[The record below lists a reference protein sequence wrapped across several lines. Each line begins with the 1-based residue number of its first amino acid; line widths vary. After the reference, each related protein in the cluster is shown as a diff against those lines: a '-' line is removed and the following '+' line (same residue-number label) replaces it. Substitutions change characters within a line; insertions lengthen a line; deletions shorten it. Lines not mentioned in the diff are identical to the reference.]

1 MRVTGPG
8 KLEQSPLRSSLIA
21 RDGQVIR
28 VSMRRQNGFSL
39 IELLVVIAIIG
50 ILAAIIFPVYAQ
62 AKKSAYKSSDLSN
75 MNSLRTALQLYKAD
89 NGQYP
94 PALLGYV
101 GPYQNGS
108 TTNGENVTNGNIVP
122 ANAVRDALY
131 PKRVESLSVFRPA
144 LNRISDSQ
152 QPAPGGYTVAPG
164 LSDPLVTNAYWPNNV
179 NLAAKTGNPNDQRY
193 GSKDIVRRAYT
204 NLDGNCSV
212 VPNVYY
218 RISGYD
224 VAPYNPT
231 LSGSVME
238 SHYQLFWS
246 ANAVPQGLDVN
257 ASDCTGVSGGGGSG
271 TDTPRQLGYSDPPET
286 TVVTWNPFFR
296 DYSNGAPIHQKQD
309 LVLFL
314 GGNARPYDS
323 ANMANQAWT
332 AIP

>member
-1 MRVTGPG
+1 
-8 KLEQSPLRSSLIA
+8 
-21 RDGQVIR
+21 
-28 VSMRRQNGFSL
+28 MRRQNGFSL

-94 PALLGYV
+94 PALLGFI

-122 ANAVRDALY
+122 ASSVRDALY
-131 PKRVESLSVFRPA
+131 PKRVESLAVFRPA
-144 LNRISDSQ
+144 LDRIADNLPQETYSGN
-152 QPAPGGYTVAPG
+152 PGVN
-164 LSDPLVTNAYWPNNV
+164 DPLVTTAYWPNNTKLFK
-179 NLAAKTGNPNDQRY
+179 NTNNPIDQRF
-193 GSKDIVRRAYT
+193 GSTDLVHRAYT
-204 NLDGNCSV
+204 DLDGNCSV

-246 ANAVPQGLDVN
+246 ANAVASGLGGT
-257 ASDCTGVSGGGGSG
+257 STGAQACDGTSNDALGSG

-296 DYSNGAPIHQKQD
+296 DYTNGALIHQKQD

-314 GGNARPYDS
+314 AGNARPYDS
-323 ANMANQAWT
+323 VNMANQAWT